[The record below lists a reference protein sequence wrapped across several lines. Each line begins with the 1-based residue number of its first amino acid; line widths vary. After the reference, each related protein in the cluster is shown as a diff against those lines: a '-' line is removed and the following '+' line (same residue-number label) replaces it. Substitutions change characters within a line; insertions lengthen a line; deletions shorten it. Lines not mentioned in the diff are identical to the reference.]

1 MGQKVHP
8 VGFRLGVI
16 KKHKALWY
24 AKGKSYKE
32 NLIEDL
38 KVRDFI
44 KDRLRFSSISKV
56 DLERSAQNFVV
67 NIHTSRPGIIIGK
80 KGEEIESLKK
90 DIENVN
96 SIQGRLDTA
105 IDKLTD
111 VSTSIKSMLAVHE
124 EKIQR
129 QEQVDDIIFRKIKDR
144 DSEIDEIFRD
154 LQREMDQVEKR
165 LLVEIKA
172 LRNDIGGRVGV
183 LEKYRWIIL
192 GGFIAIGWIL
202 SKNFKFIM
210 QMMSGTGIS

>member
-1 MGQKVHP
+1 
-8 VGFRLGVI
+8 
-16 KKHKALWY
+16 
-24 AKGKSYKE
+24 
-32 NLIEDL
+32 
-38 KVRDFI
+38 
-44 KDRLRFSSISKV
+44 
-56 DLERSAQNFVV
+56 
-67 NIHTSRPGIIIGK
+67 
-80 KGEEIESLKK
+80 
-90 DIENVN
+90 
-96 SIQGRLDTA
+96 
-105 IDKLTD
+105 
-111 VSTSIKSMLAVHE
+111 MLAVHE

>member
-1 MGQKVHP
+1 MPEGHTDIRVE
-8 VGFRLGVI
+8 L
-16 KKHKALWY
+16 AT
-24 AKGKSYKE
+24 
-32 NLIEDL
+32 L
-38 KVRDFI
+38 KQE
-44 KDRLRFSSISKV
+44 L
-56 DLERSAQNFVV
+56 
-67 NIHTSRPGIIIGK
+67 
-80 KGEEIESLKK
+80 
-90 DIENVN
+90 ENVN

-144 DSEIDEIFRD
+144 DSEIDEVFRD

-165 LLVEIKA
+165 LLNEIRS
-172 LRNDIGGRVGV
+172 LRNDISGRVGV

-192 GGFIAIGWIL
+192 GGFLAIGWIL

-210 QMMSGTGIS
+210 QMMSGTAI